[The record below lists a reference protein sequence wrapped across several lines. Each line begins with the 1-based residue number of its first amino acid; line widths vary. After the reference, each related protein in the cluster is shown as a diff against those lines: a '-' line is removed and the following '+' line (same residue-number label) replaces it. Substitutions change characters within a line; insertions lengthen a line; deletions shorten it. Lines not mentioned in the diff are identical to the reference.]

1 MIDTYDHYWKWMT
14 ILSQPIENNNTIYY
28 SPRVGTGFSNNF
40 RAIRGLMLLCLYQN
54 RGLRSKL
61 YYYCNN

>member
-1 MIDTYDHYWKWMT
+1 MT

-40 RAIRGLMLLCLYQN
+40 RAIRGLMLL
-54 RGLRSKL
+54 GLLFSRNGVLFKSNSFEKSEYSFL
-61 YYYCNN
+61 HRI